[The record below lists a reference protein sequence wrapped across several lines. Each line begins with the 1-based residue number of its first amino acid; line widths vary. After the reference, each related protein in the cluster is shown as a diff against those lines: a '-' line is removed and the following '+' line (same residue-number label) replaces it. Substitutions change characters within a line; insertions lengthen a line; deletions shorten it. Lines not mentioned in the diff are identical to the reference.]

1 MLIEIDKDIYD
12 AIEEQY
18 DCGIE
23 KHWDDNWEMHYYC
36 EEAILDMYEGNILQ
50 IVEQEIEW

>member
-1 MLIEIDKDIYD
+1 MLVEIDKDTYE

-23 KHWDDNWEMHYYC
+23 KHWDDNWEMHYYA
-36 EEAILDMYEGNILQ
+36 EKTILDMYEGNILS